1 MNALDIFLLINGFYT
16 FYMGVIWKK
25 LGWLNLSFKII
36 FFICSFASAFFLMKN
51 MGYIIQIP

>member
-1 MNALDIFLLINGFYT
+1 MDNRKEATGLAPWSVT
-16 FYMGVIWKK
+16 WEK
-25 LGWLNLSFKII
+25 LGWLDLSFKII